1 VQRRQRRQLFQIDRM
16 QRKNK
21 LDTGEDKT
29 SQRMRRNQKIRTDC
43 WSYFEVKQSKKKRE
57 ERGGGERGR
66 KQARLNQSLWRGV
79 LSQNSSVEL
88 NQTSSSERSRKH
100 SRPR

>member
-57 ERGGGERGR
+57 ERGGGR
-66 KQARLNQSLWRGV
+66 KREEAG
-79 LSQNSSVEL
+79 
-88 NQTSSSERSRKH
+88 
-100 SRPR
+100 